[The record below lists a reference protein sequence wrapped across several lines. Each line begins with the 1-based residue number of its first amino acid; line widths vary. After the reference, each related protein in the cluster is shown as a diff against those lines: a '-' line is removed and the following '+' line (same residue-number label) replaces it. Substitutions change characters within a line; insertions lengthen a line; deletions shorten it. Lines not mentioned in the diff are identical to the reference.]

1 MLIKALEMPICY
13 LRMILL
19 IIALGIFTAEAVKQ
33 QKRTRS
39 ANRKRNR
46 QAALDE
52 MENLPENQFRR
63 MFRMSRYAFDNL
75 LQILEDAIDFDDEDE
90 IISDRQATNSSG
102 SRVSMRT
109 ALAVTLRWLAGGSY
123 IDLCFTWGIATGSF
137 YADNG
142 VVWGTMELI
151 DQVFEIGLP
160 LNDRNELDRIAAG
173 YSVYSHGHLTKCITS
188 IDGWVCHTRQPTL
201 AETTMPAAYYNR
213 KGFFGILIIILA
225 SFVCSD
231 QLLTPWG
238 GHGLDLWRDCF
249 NFHLSSMRQCIE
261 RAFAHLTQKSI

>member
-173 YSVYSHGHLTKCITS
+173 YSCI
-188 IDGWVCHTRQPTL
+188 L
-201 AETTMPAAYYNR
+201 
-213 KGFFGILIIILA
+213 
-225 SFVCSD
+225 
-231 QLLTPWG
+231 
-238 GHGLDLWRDCF
+238 
-249 NFHLSSMRQCIE
+249 
-261 RAFAHLTQKSI
+261 